1 MKNYYILLIIFSFV
15 FSFSDI
21 NPYTESSNNIEPF
34 LWKEDINIGIIGRIG
49 EWGVGGGAVLMTVA
63 IAALGDGD
71 SDVAGGVFMV
81 GAGVACLG
89 ASLILTDIIFIRP
102 FLNPLK

>member
-1 MKNYYILLIIFSFV
+1 MKNYYIFLIIFSFV

-21 NPYTESSNNIEPF
+21 NPYKESSNNIKPS
-34 LWKEDINIGIIGRIG
+34 LWKENINIGIIGKIG
-49 EWGVGGGAVLMTVA
+49 EWGVGGGAVLMVIA
-63 IAALGDGD
+63 IAALGEGD
-71 SDVAGGVFMV
+71 ADLAGGVFIV

-102 FLNPLK
+102 FLNPLE